1 MSHLTRSHRLTQS
14 LSRSL
19 VPREPLVQSFRA
31 QARSSTLSSGPLSFS
46 KRLFVVAASLSAG
59 LALATASPT
68 AASAHPRPLPFT
80 YTYPTLPKGEIEIEQ
95 YVDFDPVKALSTT
108 TGKPT
113 FYGATQF
120 QTEFEIGITD
130 RLELGLYATF
140 VPRPGDGFAQTP
152 MLPEGNGA
160 KQRLRL
166 RLAEEGQWPVDVAL
180 YGEVV
185 ENEREIEVEAK
196 AIVARRVG
204 DVHIVANVT
213 GEVEAYFKGA
223 TEIIFNPSLGVTY
236 QVTPAFHPGF
246 EYWVRAEFPLN
257 EEAPKKGVE
266 EHEFN
271 AGPHHYVGP
280 AMMFNFGRAWWS
292 TGAYFRV
299 SDVGHVLLPGDAFGP
314 IWFRTVIG
322 VGI

>member
-1 MSHLTRSHRLTQS
+1 MCHSNR
-14 LSRSL
+14 
-19 VPREPLVQSFRA
+19 
-31 QARSSTLSSGPLSFS
+31 SSGPMP
-46 KRLFVVAASLSAG
+46 SLSAASKKDAPKSPAG
-59 LALATASPT
+59 LCAAPLVATLLVAMPLVAMLLVAVSFPSS
-68 AASAHPRPLPFT
+68 AWAHPRPLPFT
-80 YTYPTLPKGEIEIEQ
+80 YTYPTLPKGEVEIEQ
-95 YVDFDPVKALSTT
+95 YVDFEPVKALSSE

-140 VPRPGDGFAQTP
+140 VPRPGDRFAQTP
-152 MLPEGNGA
+152 NLPEGNGA
-160 KQRLRL
+160 KERLRL
-166 RLAEEGQWPVDVAL
+166 RLAEEGQWPIDIAL

-185 ENEREIEVEAK
+185 ENEREIELEAK
-196 AIVARRVG
+196 VIFARRIG

-213 GEVEAYFKGA
+213 GELEAYFKGTVEA
-223 TEIIFNPSLGVTY
+223 IFNPSIGVTY

-257 EEAPKKGVE
+257 EAVKKGE
-266 EHEFN
+266 PEALSFN
-271 AGPHHYVGP
+271 DGPHHYVGP

-299 SDVGHVLLPGDAFGP
+299 SNVGHVLTPGDAFGP

-322 VGI
+322 VGL